1 MQASRLS
8 DLPAFQ
14 PEAFAVSYKLNLK
27 YPMQEE
33 IYKVQLENIFEGPM
47 DLLVHLIKKNELDI
61 YDIPVAM
68 VTEQYLQYLEWI
80 KIMNIDYAGDFI
92 VMAST
97 LAQIKSR
104 MLLPA
109 SAEEDEDDP
118 RHEIVKPL
126 LEYLQMKSAAEQL
139 SERELLGEE
148 TFLRGRDRREFLE
161 IEHEEYIQV
170 GLFELIDAFQKI
182 LEKIPGDQRM
192 EFTADK
198 ISVKERITQITDILE
213 AKGSTTFIELFS
225 ENPDK
230 SEVIVTFL
238 AILEMVK
245 LALIRIVQHTQTGVM
260 RLFYL

>member
-1 MQASRLS
+1 
-8 DLPAFQ
+8 
-14 PEAFAVSYKLNLK
+14 
-27 YPMQEE
+27 MQEE
-33 IYKVQLENIFEGPM
+33 IYKVQLEAICEGPM

-97 LAQIKSR
+97 LAQVKSR

-109 SAEEDEDDP
+109 SADEEDEDDP
-118 RHEIVKPL
+118 RHEIIKPL

-139 SERELLGEE
+139 SERHLLGEE
-148 TFLRGRDRREFLE
+148 TFLRGRDRQEFLT
-161 IEHEEYIQV
+161 IQQEEYIQV
-170 GLFELIDAFQKI
+170 GLFELIGAFQKI

-198 ISVKERITQITDILE
+198 ISVKERITQIIDIME
-213 AKGSTTFIELFS
+213 AKGSTTFLELFS
-225 ENPDK
+225 DHPDK

-245 LALIRIVQHTQTGVM
+245 LTLIRIVQHAQTGVM